1 MGKKRIKTIDLSKE
15 ESKKPKAKGR
25 IIVKS
30 GKQHGRIADIGA
42 MMLREMEKRKEVEKK
57 DTSKVKSADTLEV
70 KEAKAR
76 KKKIARPPKARS
88 QRYKA
93 IKKLIKGDKSYP
105 LSKAIELLKKC
116 ANAKF
121 DESVELHLTTYETG
135 VFTKGI
141 KTEKKLP
148 LAHVKIGKTSWPK
161 KKLEENIQSLI
172 KAIGV
177 NKIKKAVLTSTMGP
191 GIKINL
197 DESVS

>member
-30 GKQHGRIADIGA
+30 GKQHGRIADMGA
-42 MMLREMEKRKEVEKK
+42 MMLREMEKRKEVEKPVTAK
-57 DTSKVKSADTLEV
+57 KPPS
-70 KEAKAR
+70 AKAPR
-76 KKKIARPPKARS
+76 GKPKKEKPKKVRS

-177 NKIKKAVLTSTMGP
+177 NKINKAVLTSTMGP

-197 DESVS
+197 DEWVS